1 MSVNRRP
8 AEGMNRRRFLGGALL
23 AGGVLG
29 GGVPPAAA
37 TAPTA
42 APAAAPSAVL
52 PSRAAVLS
60 TLRLVNDHWIG
71 AHGDP
76 GNNQWARATYFSG
89 NMAAHRVTGEARY
102 LTYARTWGEQNNY
115 GLSGGVSTRFAD
127 NHTAGQAY
135 FDLYDVDRDPA
146 YVADI
151 SESLRR
157 MVHGTNTSNTDWT
170 WVDALHMAM
179 PAFVRVASYL
189 NDTAYLNKLWA
200 MYSFTKH
207 SLAGVGLYNYT
218 DELWFRDANY
228 IWPDGSGA
236 HSPNGAKVYWSRG
249 NGWALAAHAKV
260 LGLLPAGDTRW
271 PEYTYNMQGLGRSL
285 LTRQRADGFWNVNLA
300 DPLQHPGPE
309 TSGTALFTFGLA
321 YAIRTGLISSTTYLP
336 VLARAYNGMV
346 ATAVHADGF
355 LGYVQ
360 NVGLDP
366 ESSQPVTYDS
376 TADFGVGA
384 FLLAAAEVATLTV

>member
-1 MSVNRRP
+1 MHVRPRP
-8 AEGMNRRRFLGGALL
+8 AQGMNRRRFLGGALL
-23 AGGVLG
+23 AGGMLG
-29 GGVPPAAA
+29 GGAPLAAA

-42 APAAAPSAVL
+42 ARTAPSAVL
-52 PSRAAVLS
+52 PSRAAVLGK
-60 TLRLVNDHWIG
+60 LRLVNDHWIG

-76 GNNQWARATYFSG
+76 GNNQWARATYHSG
-89 NMAAHRVTGEARY
+89 NMAAYRATGEARY
-102 LTYARTWGEQNNY
+102 LAYARAWGAQNNY
-115 GLSGGVSTRFAD
+115 GLNGGVATRSAD

-135 FDLYDVDRDPA
+135 FDLYDIDRDPA

-157 MVHGTNTSNTDWT
+157 MVHGSNTSSSDWT

-179 PAFVRVASYL
+179 PVFVRVASYL
-189 NDTAYLNKLWA
+189 GDSACLDKLWA

-207 SLAGVGLYNYT
+207 SLAGSGLYDYT
-218 DELWFRDANY
+218 DELWFRDATY
-228 IWPDGSGA
+228 IWPDGSGS

-249 NGWALAAHAKV
+249 NGWAFAAHAKV

-271 PEYTYNMQGLGRSL
+271 PEYTYNPQGLSRAL
-285 LTRQRADGFWNVNLA
+285 LTRQRTDGFWNVNLA

-321 YAIRTGLISSTTYLP
+321 YAIRTGLISGTTYLP

-360 NVGLDP
+360 NVGQDP

-384 FLLAAAEVATLTV
+384 FLLAAAEVARLAT

>member
-1 MSVNRRP
+1 MDVDPRRAKGLNRRH
-8 AEGMNRRRFLGGALL
+8 FLGGALL
-23 AGGVLG
+23 AGGTLAAG
-29 GGVPPAAA
+29 ATGMPRAAAA
-37 TAPTA
+37 T
-42 APAAAPSAVL
+42 PAAAPSAVL
-52 PSRAAVLS
+52 PSRAAVLG

-71 AHGDP
+71 AHTDP

-89 NMAAHRVTGEARY
+89 NMAAYRATGEPRY
-102 LTYARTWGEQNNY
+102 LSYARAWGEKNNY
-115 GLSGGVSTRFAD
+115 GLNGGVATRFAD

-135 FDLYDVDRDPA
+135 FDLYDVDGDPA

-151 SESLRR
+151 VESLRR
-157 MVHGTNTSNTDWT
+157 MTHGTNTSNSDWT

-179 PAFVRVASYL
+179 PNFVRVASYL
-189 NDTAYLNKLWA
+189 NDTAYLDKLWSL
-200 MYSFTKH
+200 YSFTKH
-207 SLAGVGLYNYT
+207 GVGGTGLYDYT

-228 IWPDGSGA
+228 LWPGGSGS

-249 NGWALAAHAKV
+249 NGWAFAAHAKV
-260 LGLLPAGDTRW
+260 LGLLPPGDNRW
-271 PEYTYNMQGLGRSL
+271 PEYRYNPQGLGRAL

-321 YAIRTGLISSTTYLP
+321 YAVRTGVISRTTYLP

-346 ATAVHADGF
+346 ATAVHPDGL

-366 ESSQPVTYDS
+366 DSSQPVTYDS

-384 FLLAAAEVATLTV
+384 FLLAAAEVVALTV